1 MRQII
6 GSTDVAPSLGKSVSS
21 RIRPRAQLRH
31 GHGEEPIAS
40 IRADTKDVSMPNSN
54 GGSGSDSNDNDTP
67 DARVNERT
75 ETNVQDSD
83 GADVEV
89 RMTLEDLEIIK
100 TIGETDSAMSLS
112 RVFFG

>member
-1 MRQII
+1 
-6 GSTDVAPSLGKSVSS
+6 
-21 RIRPRAQLRH
+21 
-31 GHGEEPIAS
+31 
-40 IRADTKDVSMPNSN
+40 MPNSN